1 MREAVI
7 FDFDGTLADTFE
19 AGHRIFNR
27 LAPEFGLRR
36 IETEEIPDL
45 RHLKLREIL
54 KTLEIKKRYLPTLLR
69 RGKSLLREELH
80 SLKPCP
86 GVFEQLEKMRSVSRH
101 LGILTS
107 NSVENV
113 EIFLNRHEVRGHFD
127 FIASCRK
134 LQGKAKYLK
143 SIARTYSMKPEAML
157 YVGDEVRDVKASK
170 KAGVPMIAVTWGF
183 NSEQALRESRPDWM
197 VDDAEALGQLVAC
210 PDEAH

>member
-7 FDFDGTLADTFE
+7 FDFDGTLADTLE

-86 GVFEQLEKMRSVSRH
+86 GVFEQLEKMRSVSKYF
-101 LGILTS
+101 GILTS

-113 EIFLNRHEVRGHFD
+113 EFFLNRHEVRGHFD

-183 NSEQALRESRPDWM
+183 NSEQALREGRPDWM

-210 PDEAH
+210 PNEAH